1 MKKKK
6 KTYRKVCFDIIVLT
20 ITSLE
25 PIQSGIQKSNNLI
38 FITSF
43 NFYKIMAIGTESIFI
58 HVIISLAL
66 LLFTAKIF
74 AELFHRIKLPIVL
87 GELLAGIVIGP
98 YALGGLPLFNGE
110 PLVILDE
117 TIKNIG
123 ELAAIVILFVAG
135 LEITPREFLR
145 GGASSFTIGALG
157 VIVPFFVGYF
167 VFSLYGLEALETLLI
182 ATALTATSIAISIQ
196 VLSSLGK
203 MQTKEARLIL
213 GAAIVDDILA
223 IAILSVVLTMVQTGN
238 TTPDIME
245 ITFLILK
252 ILGLFVA
259 LLVGSI
265 LIVPRILHR
274 ERLWKSQGSIEGI
287 TTAIFFGGA
296 GIAALVGLSPIVGA
310 FAIGMAV
317 ASTRLIKQVEEYVHK
332 LQIIFA
338 PLFFAIIGAQ
348 VDLRGINLDVLLIA
362 GILVFIAIVT
372 KMLGCGLPSLIFLK
386 DKSKAMRVGIGMIS
400 RGEVGLIVAGIGATS
415 GVLSGDVYTAIIV
428 MVAVTT
434 IITPIW
440 LKKAY
445 QKELV

>member
-1 MKKKK
+1 
-6 KTYRKVCFDIIVLT
+6 
-20 ITSLE
+20 
-25 PIQSGIQKSNNLI
+25 
-38 FITSF
+38 
-43 NFYKIMAIGTESIFI
+43 MAIGTESIFI

-74 AELFHRIKLPIVL
+74 AEFFHRIKLPIVL

-157 VIVPFFVGYF
+157 VIVPFFVGYI

-196 VLSSLGK
+196 VLSSLGR

-223 IAILSVVLTMVQTGN
+223 IAVLSVVLTMVQTGN

-259 LLVGSI
+259 ILVSSI
-265 LIVPRILHR
+265 VIVPRILHR
-274 ERLWKSQGSIEGI
+274 EKLWKSQGSIEGI

-372 KMLGCGLPSLIFLK
+372 KLLGCGLPSLIFLK
-386 DKSKAMRVGIGMIS
+386 DKSKAMKVGIGMIS
-400 RGEVGLIVAGIGATS
+400 RGEVGLIVAGVGATS
-415 GVLSGDVYTAIIV
+415 GVISGDVYTAIIV

>member
-1 MKKKK
+1 
-6 KTYRKVCFDIIVLT
+6 
-20 ITSLE
+20 
-25 PIQSGIQKSNNLI
+25 
-38 FITSF
+38 
-43 NFYKIMAIGTESIFI
+43 MAIGTESSTIFI
-58 HVIISLAL
+58 HVIISLSL
-66 LLFTAKIF
+66 LLFASKIF

-110 PLVILDE
+110 PVVILDE
-117 TIKNIG
+117 TIKHIG

-196 VLSSLGK
+196 VLTSLGK

-223 IAILSVVLTMVQTGN
+223 IAVLSVVLTMVQTGN

-265 LIVPRILHR
+265 VIVPRILHR
-274 ERLWKSQGSIEGI
+274 EKLWKSQGSIEGI

-362 GILVFIAIVT
+362 GILIFIAIVT

-386 DKSKAMRVGIGMIS
+386 DKSKAMRVGIGMVS
-400 RGEVGLIVAGIGATS
+400 RGEVGLIVAGVGATS
-415 GVLSGDVYTAIIV
+415 GVISGDVYTAIIV

-445 QKELV
+445 SKELV

>member
-1 MKKKK
+1 
-6 KTYRKVCFDIIVLT
+6 
-20 ITSLE
+20 
-25 PIQSGIQKSNNLI
+25 
-38 FITSF
+38 
-43 NFYKIMAIGTESIFI
+43 MAIGTESIFI

-74 AELFHRIKLPIVL
+74 AELFHRVKLPIVL

-117 TIKNIG
+117 TIKHIG

-135 LEITPREFLR
+135 LEITPREFLK
-145 GGASSFTIGALG
+145 GGLSSFTIGALG

-167 VFSLYGLEALETLLI
+167 VFSLYGLDALETLLI

-196 VLSSLGK
+196 VLSSIGK

-213 GAAIVDDILA
+213 GAAIVDDVLA

-238 TTPDIME
+238 TTPDIMD
-245 ITFLILK
+245 ISFLILK

-317 ASTRLIKQVEEYVHK
+317 ASTRLIKQVEEYVNK

-362 GILVFIAIVT
+362 VILVFIAIVT
-372 KMLGCGLPSLIFLK
+372 KMLGCGLPSVIFLK
-386 DKSKAMRVGIGMIS
+386 DKNKAMRVGIGMIS

-415 GVLSGDVYTAIIV
+415 GVLSRDVYTAIIV

-434 IITPIW
+434 IITPI
-440 LKKAY
+440 LIKKAY
-445 QKELV
+445 QKELTT

>member
-1 MKKKK
+1 
-6 KTYRKVCFDIIVLT
+6 
-20 ITSLE
+20 
-25 PIQSGIQKSNNLI
+25 
-38 FITSF
+38 
-43 NFYKIMAIGTESIFI
+43 MAIGSESSAVFI

-74 AELFHRIKLPIVL
+74 AELFHRIKLPVVL

-145 GGASSFTIGALG
+145 GGASSFTVGALG

-196 VLSSLGK
+196 VLTSLGK
-203 MQTKEARLIL
+203 MPTKEARLIL

-223 IAILSVVLTMVQTGN
+223 IAVLSVVLTMVQTGN

-259 LLVGSI
+259 LLVGSV

-348 VDLRGINLDVLLIA
+348 VDLRGINLDVLFIA
-362 GILVFIAIVT
+362 GILVFIAIAT
-372 KMLGCGLPSLIFLK
+372 KLLGCGLPSLIFLK
-386 DKSKAMRVGIGMIS
+386 DKSKAMRVGIGMVS
-400 RGEVGLIVAGIGATS
+400 RGEVGLIVAGVGATS

-445 QKELV
+445 QKEVV

>member
-1 MKKKK
+1 
-6 KTYRKVCFDIIVLT
+6 
-20 ITSLE
+20 
-25 PIQSGIQKSNNLI
+25 
-38 FITSF
+38 
-43 NFYKIMAIGTESIFI
+43 MAIGTESSIFI
-58 HVIISLAL
+58 HVIISLSL
-66 LLFTAKIF
+66 LLFASKLF
-74 AELFHRIKLPIVL
+74 AELFHKIKLPIVL

-117 TIKNIG
+117 TIKHIG

-145 GGASSFTIGALG
+145 GGVSSFTIGALG

-167 VFSLYGLEALETLLI
+167 VFSLYGLEALEILLI

-196 VLSSLGK
+196 VLTSLGK

-223 IAILSVVLTMVQTGN
+223 IAVLSVVLTMVQTGN
-238 TTPDIME
+238 TTPDIMD

-259 LLVGSI
+259 LLVGAI

-348 VDLRGINLDVLLIA
+348 VDLRGVNLEVLLIA
-362 GILVFIAIVT
+362 GILVSIAIAT
-372 KMLGCGLPSLIFLK
+372 KILGCGLPSIIFLK
-386 DKSKAMRVGIGMIS
+386 DKTKAMRVGIGMVS
-400 RGEVGLIVAGIGATS
+400 RGEVGLIVAGVGATS

-434 IITPIW
+434 IITPLW

-445 QKELV
+445 QKELA

>member
-1 MKKKK
+1 
-6 KTYRKVCFDIIVLT
+6 
-20 ITSLE
+20 
-25 PIQSGIQKSNNLI
+25 
-38 FITSF
+38 
-43 NFYKIMAIGTESIFI
+43 MAVGTESSTIFI
-58 HVIISLAL
+58 HVIISLSL
-66 LLFTAKIF
+66 LLFTSKIF

-87 GELLAGIVIGP
+87 GEILAGIIIGP

-117 TIKNIG
+117 TIHHIG

-145 GGASSFTIGALG
+145 GGASSFTVGALG
-157 VIVPFFVGYF
+157 VIVPFFIGYIL
-167 VFSLYGLEALETLLI
+167 FSLYGLEALETLLI

-196 VLSSLGK
+196 VLTSLGK

-223 IAILSVVLTMVQTGN
+223 IAVLSVVLTMVQTGN

-259 LLVGSI
+259 LLVGSV

-338 PLFFAIIGAQ
+338 PLFFAVIGAQ
-348 VDLRGINLDVLLIA
+348 VDLRGINLEVLLLA
-362 GILVFIAIVT
+362 GILVSIAIVT
-372 KMLGCGLPSLIFLK
+372 KLLGCGLPSLIFLK

-400 RGEVGLIVAGIGATS
+400 RGEVGLIIAGVGATS

-440 LKKAY
+440 LKKVY

>member
-1 MKKKK
+1 
-6 KTYRKVCFDIIVLT
+6 
-20 ITSLE
+20 
-25 PIQSGIQKSNNLI
+25 
-38 FITSF
+38 
-43 NFYKIMAIGTESIFI
+43 MAVGTESSTIFI
-58 HVIISLAL
+58 HVIISLSL
-66 LLFTAKIF
+66 LLFASKIF

-87 GELLAGIVIGP
+87 GELLAGIIIGP

-117 TIKNIG
+117 TIKHIG

-135 LEITPREFLR
+135 LEITPREFLK
-145 GGASSFTIGALG
+145 GGLSSFTIGALG
-157 VIVPFFVGYF
+157 VVAPFFVGYF
-167 VFSLYGLEALETLLI
+167 VFSWYGLEALETLLI

-196 VLSSLGK
+196 VLTSLGK

-223 IAILSVVLTMVQTGN
+223 IAVLSVVLTMVQTGN

-274 ERLWKSQGSIEGI
+274 EKLWKSQGSIEGI
-287 TTAIFFGGA
+287 TTAIFFGAA

-348 VDLRGINLDVLLIA
+348 VDLRGINLDVLIIA
-362 GILVFIAIVT
+362 GILVFIAIAT
-372 KMLGCGLPSLIFLK
+372 KMVGCGLPSLIFLK
-386 DKSKAMRVGIGMIS
+386 DKSKAMRVGIGMVS
-400 RGEVGLIVAGIGATS
+400 RGEVGLIVAGVGATS
-415 GVLSGDVYTAIIV
+415 GVVSGDVYTAIIV

-440 LKKAY
+440 LKKSY
-445 QKELV
+445 QKELAT

>member
-1 MKKKK
+1 
-6 KTYRKVCFDIIVLT
+6 
-20 ITSLE
+20 
-25 PIQSGIQKSNNLI
+25 
-38 FITSF
+38 
-43 NFYKIMAIGTESIFI
+43 MAIGTESSTIFI
-58 HVIISLAL
+58 HVIISLSL

-110 PLVILDE
+110 PVVILDE
-117 TIKNIG
+117 TIKYIG

-167 VFSLYGLEALETLLI
+167 IFSLYGLEALETLLI

-196 VLSSLGK
+196 VLTSLGK

-223 IAILSVVLTMVQTGN
+223 IAVLSVVLTMVQTGN

-265 LIVPRILHR
+265 VIVPRILHR
-274 ERLWKSQGSIEGI
+274 EKLWKSQGSIEGI

-296 GIAALVGLSPIVGA
+296 GIAAIVGLSPIVGA

-362 GILVFIAIVT
+362 GILIFIAIVT

-386 DKSKAMRVGIGMIS
+386 DKSKAMRVGIGMVS
-400 RGEVGLIVAGIGATS
+400 RGEVGLIVAGVGATS
-415 GVLSGDVYTAIIV
+415 GVISGDVYTAIIV

-445 QKELV
+445 SKELV

>member
-1 MKKKK
+1 
-6 KTYRKVCFDIIVLT
+6 
-20 ITSLE
+20 
-25 PIQSGIQKSNNLI
+25 
-38 FITSF
+38 
-43 NFYKIMAIGTESIFI
+43 MAIGTESSTIFI
-58 HVIISLAL
+58 HVIISLSL
-66 LLFTAKIF
+66 LLFASKIF

-87 GELLAGIVIGP
+87 GELLAGIIIGP

-117 TIKNIG
+117 TIKHIG

-135 LEITPREFLR
+135 LEITPREFLK
-145 GGASSFTIGALG
+145 GGLSSFTIGALG
-157 VIVPFFVGYF
+157 VVAPFFVGYF
-167 VFSLYGLEALETLLI
+167 VFSWYGLEALETLLI

-196 VLSSLGK
+196 VLTSLGK

-223 IAILSVVLTMVQTGN
+223 IAVLSVVLTMVQTGN

-274 ERLWKSQGSIEGI
+274 EKLWKSQGSIEGI

-348 VDLRGINLDVLLIA
+348 VDLRGINLDVLIIA
-362 GILVFIAIVT
+362 GILVFIAIAT
-372 KMLGCGLPSLIFLK
+372 KMVGCGLPSLIFLK
-386 DKSKAMRVGIGMIS
+386 DKSKAMRVGIGMVS
-400 RGEVGLIVAGIGATS
+400 RGEVGLIIAGVGATS
-415 GVLSGDVYTAIIV
+415 GVVSGDVYTAIIV

-440 LKKAY
+440 LKKSY
-445 QKELV
+445 QKELAT

>member
-1 MKKKK
+1 
-6 KTYRKVCFDIIVLT
+6 
-20 ITSLE
+20 
-25 PIQSGIQKSNNLI
+25 
-38 FITSF
+38 
-43 NFYKIMAIGTESIFI
+43 MAIGTESIFI

-74 AELFHRIKLPIVL
+74 AEIFHRVKLPIVL

-157 VIVPFFVGYF
+157 VIIPFFVGYY

-196 VLSSLGK
+196 VLSSIGK
-203 MQTKEARLIL
+203 MQTKEARMIL

-265 LIVPRILHR
+265 LIVPRILNR
-274 ERLWKSQGSIEGI
+274 EKLWKSQGSIEGI

-296 GIAALVGLSPIVGA
+296 GIAALIGLSPIVGA

-372 KMLGCGLPSLIFLK
+372 KLLGCGLPSIIFLK
-386 DKSKAMRVGIGMIS
+386 DKSKAMKVGIGMIS

-415 GVLSGDVYTAIIV
+415 GVLSGDIYTAIIV

-440 LKKAY
+440 LKKSY
-445 QKELV
+445 QKELTT